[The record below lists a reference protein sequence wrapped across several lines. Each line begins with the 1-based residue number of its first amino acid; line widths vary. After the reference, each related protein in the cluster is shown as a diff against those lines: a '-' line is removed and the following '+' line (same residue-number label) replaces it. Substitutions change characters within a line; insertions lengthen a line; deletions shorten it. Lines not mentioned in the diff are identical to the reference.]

1 MRYGNEVWFSH
12 SKQNDYNKNEMSDTD
27 PIYSIR
33 KETSVTTGA
42 GTYSESLIKAKRQ
55 IKIVI
60 YCFCDD
66 INFDF

>member
-1 MRYGNEVWFSH
+1 MIKTH
-12 SKQNDYNKNEMSDTD
+12 SF
-27 PIYSIR
+27 PIR
-33 KETSVTTGA
+33 NETSRTTGA

-66 INFDF
+66 INLDF